1 MFNQIKVSLDDVK
14 MNGLSFPAI
23 FQLLKLVGQPDQ
35 LSFSMPSASM
45 PAAVQMLIREVVQA
59 TWQITLSLGL
69 SKKDSAG
76 VTLHS

>member
-1 MFNQIKVSLDDVK
+1 MKCKKGTDWKGHTV
-14 MNGLSFPAI
+14 NGADLPLFSEWSTRSD
-23 FQLLKLVGQPDQ
+23 LLLCGHR
-35 LSFSMPSASM
+35 L
-45 PAAVQMLIREVVQA
+45 QMLIREVVQA